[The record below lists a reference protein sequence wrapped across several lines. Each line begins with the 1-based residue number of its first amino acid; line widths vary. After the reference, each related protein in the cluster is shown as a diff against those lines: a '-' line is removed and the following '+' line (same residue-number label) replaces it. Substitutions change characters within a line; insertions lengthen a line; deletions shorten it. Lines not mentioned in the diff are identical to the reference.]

1 MTNRFVAAMA
11 FTALVL
17 SVLSLFVALGAT
29 DDQVTS
35 PSTEVAPPTTASV
48 AIEAPST
55 TAARP
60 AANAPDEIAPGTP
73 PPPAE
78 PPSTAAATPATTAPL
93 PGTPSA
99 VGPATGT
106 QLGVVGVSHDDFLN
120 VRDVP
125 NGNVVATLTLSI
137 ANSASG
143 EQSILVGSP
152 EATETIAT
160 LDVVGVTATGRTRD
174 LRTSTWHEIQAGP
187 VTGWASSNY
196 LAPLS
201 PDTRLDVTAQVL
213 GAIGPTPSAPTM
225 TELAQQV
232 AAEFASDEPPS
243 RIRFTSPTSALKPWP
258 NSLSMWSAS
267 PMTQYAAIACG
278 SPLRPPETG
287 SPPSPTATSIPT
299 QAPTRCE
306 ALRPHPCATATA
318 TSAATATATDAAR
331 A

>member
-1 MTNRFVAAMA
+1 MTNRSVAAMA
-11 FTALVL
+11 FAALVL
-17 SVLSLFVALGAT
+17 SVLALFVALGTT
-29 DDQVTS
+29 DDRVTS
-35 PSTEVAPPTTASV
+35 PATEVVPPTTASV

-60 AANAPDEIAPGTP
+60 AANAPDEVVPVTP
-73 PPPAE
+73 PTAAE

-99 VGPATGT
+99 VGPAAGT

-152 EATETIAT
+152 EAAETIAT
-160 LDVVGVTATGRTRD
+160 LDVVGVTATGRTRG

-187 VTGWASSNY
+187 ITGWASRSY

-243 RIRFTSPTSALKPWP
+243 RIRFTS
-258 NSLSMWSAS
+258 
-267 PMTQYAAIACG
+267 
-278 SPLRPPETG
+278 
-287 SPPSPTATSIPT
+287 
-299 QAPTRCE
+299 
-306 ALRPHPCATATA
+306 A
-318 TSAATATATDAAR
+318 TSAFEALAELTVDVVGQPDDSVRGYRLWITAETAGDWMAALTDGDINTDAGPYTLRSVAATPLCYSHR
-331 A
+331 GVGSDGNCN